1 MTSGPNPNV
10 HTFNNFS
17 SLANSFFSRL
27 CHWVGDLLI
36 LEHTERSLTPW
47 PLRHLIRVMRKHDQ
61 QKDKDILREHLHRA
75 IFETG
80 EICDG
85 VFQWKWNP
93 DFVRF
98 SSQNFPPNADMVI
111 GKPGQERFWKGW
123 RGLGGGAELQISDLL
138 QEFHKRSNW
147 T

>member
-10 HTFNNFS
+10 HTLNNFS
-17 SLANSFFSRL
+17 SLAHSFFSRL
-27 CHWVGDLLI
+27 CHWDLLI
-36 LEHTERSLTPW
+36 LEHTERSLT
-47 PLRHLIRVMRKHDQ
+47 LLT
-61 QKDKDILREHLHRA
+61 
-75 IFETG
+75 FETFDQSDEKTWPTKSQRNLENTFTERSLRLVTFVTVCFNG
-80 EICDG
+80 NEI
-85 VFQWKWNP
+85 QISS
-93 DFVRF
+93 DFHP
-98 SSQNFPPNADMVI
+98 QNFPPNADMVI